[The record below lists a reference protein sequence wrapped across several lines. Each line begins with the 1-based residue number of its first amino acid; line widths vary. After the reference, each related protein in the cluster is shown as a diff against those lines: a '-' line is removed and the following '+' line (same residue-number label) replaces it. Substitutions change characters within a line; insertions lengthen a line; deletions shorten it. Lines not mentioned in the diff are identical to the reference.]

1 MPYSSLSDAPA
12 SWKKLGDVT
21 LTLSQVN
28 WIAKIYDALVAKG
41 LEKGVAAGT
50 AINKFKKSHKMVD
63 GKWVAVKKEEDE
75 ANEVIEITAE
85 EIEGGLEE
93 FRNRVRQALRAKH
106 PTGYSYLRDITGG
119 NSAIYEMS
127 DPKTG
132 ETKTYKAQFAEV
144 DGQFIFGDPQEV
156 EIKEVVKP
164 VQPAAEEKPKGAPNT
179 LADFL
184 IEETVTRTVESEAG
198 LQFNLAGH
206 ILLEE
211 KDPAQSDSIK
221 ARVPMIKFGALT
233 DNKNRYLEECWD
245 ALSQEIALLNESKTK
260 RRVLDMYPTHRPAL
274 DPKDPDYFMLR
285 AAKITGASKQGDVG
299 FIHFETL
306 RTEAGRTMA
315 VQVQEGMVDGV
326 SLRAYPRP
334 GYYLQNEQGGLDV
347 RQLLFM
353 GSDFTDI
360 GAMPIDEGQKG
371 FHLEEKH
378 VMNLEELKKT
388 DPEAYNRVM
397 AEAAQAEAAKAK
409 PLTEENERLKK
420 QLAEEAAQRRKTSL
434 IEHIRAAIAKV
445 KDFGDTVK
453 ANVLEEV
460 TAVMDRIMAE
470 QANDDVAKLKLE
482 EVVANA
488 FNRRKAEIAEAL
500 KETMKGQ
507 QKIITDPSVIS
518 TLTTEARQAGLTKEI
533 TGGSTRIRDLLLA
546 KVFNRP
552 VYESGRFLLESWA
565 DKLEP
570 LIRKQLYY
578 MDFVGKMQ
586 NDIFAAGGML
596 HNMLLSEEMNKAVAP
611 LLTEA
616 NEGTTTGV
624 ISTNLPHEVAAAL
637 IYAAWPETIAMQIC
651 QTGDMTSSTKDIFE
665 VGYPTGDNVFKRGQH
680 EFGWVDEANPTTLVL
695 TTASPTTYGD
705 FVDEGALA
713 ASSNQYADHL
723 FARLVEAPVGI
734 DMVITITGTDE
745 NGTAATWT
753 VTFLTTDALGTIKRC
768 APTNV
773 GQKCT
778 DVTAVSVA
786 DSGTLTAGQVG
797 FFVEKPVTG
806 ATAGSAEDKTY
817 LGITKSTATADD
829 YDLGA
834 RLDISLIED
843 MQMAMKDGGGG
854 LDYLALIVSTLK
866 KAIIDQIDRKVLYE
880 VIDDATGGS
889 QTFAQSTPESGYTQA
904 EWNKRF
910 LYYCDLLVDETSL
923 AGNMEPNWMVWS
935 RADRSR
941 FMDWLA
947 EGWTKYNVNRN
958 ELHLNSRTIGNVSGC
973 EVFVSPNAR
982 RSRVATGTNQSGV
995 HYYVYV
1001 PFVLLG
1007 PTWVPDTKVKAI
1019 MVHHRAAFKV
1029 TQPLTLGKLAIS

>member
-1 MPYSSLSDAPA
+1 MPYSSLSEAPA
-12 SWKKLGDVT
+12 SWKKLNDVV

-28 WIAKIYDALVAKG
+28 WIAKIYDALAVKG
-41 LEKGVAAGT
+41 LEKGIAAGT
-50 AINKFKKSHKMVD
+50 AINKFKKSHKVVD
-63 GKWVAVKKEEDE
+63 GKWVAGKNEEAEVADQE
-75 ANEVIEITAE
+75 AELTTE

-93 FRNRVRQALRAKH
+93 FRNKVREALKAKF
-106 PTGYSYLRDITGG
+106 PSTYFYLRDILNG
-119 NSAIYEMS
+119 NMVIYEMS
-127 DPKTG
+127 DPQSGTS
-132 ETKTYKAQFAEV
+132 KTYRAEFAV
-144 DGQFIFGDPQEV
+144 IDGKYTFGDSHEV

-164 VQPAAEEKPKGAPNT
+164 VQPATEEKPQGTPKPP
-179 LADFL
+179 ADFL
-184 IEETVTRTVESEAG
+184 IEETVTRTTDAEAG
-198 LQFNLAGH
+198 LEFSLAGR

-211 KDPAQSDSIK
+211 KDPAKPDSIR
-221 ARVPMIKFGALT
+221 ARVPMIKFGAYT

-245 ALSQEIALLNESKTK
+245 ALSQEITLLNEQKTR

-274 DPKDPDYFMLR
+274 DPKDPNYFMLR
-285 AAKITGASKQGDVG
+285 AAKITGASKDGDIG

-334 GYYLQNEQGGLDV
+334 GYYQQNQEGGVDV

-360 GAMPIDEGQKG
+360 GAMPIDEHHKG
-371 FHLEEKH
+371 FHLEEKRI
-378 VMNLEELKKT
+378 MNLEELKKT
-388 DPEAYNRVM
+388 DPEAYNRLM

-434 IEHIRAAIAKV
+434 LEHVRAAIAKI

-460 TAVMDRIMAE
+460 TRVVDSIMEE

-482 EVVANA
+482 EVITNA

-500 KETMKGQ
+500 KVTMRGQ
-507 QKIITDPSVIS
+507 QTLITDPNVIS
-518 TLTTEARQAGLTKEI
+518 TLTTEARQVGLTKEM
-533 TGGSTRIRDLLLA
+533 TGGSTRIRDLILA
-546 KVFNRP
+546 KVFGRP
-552 VYESGRFLLESWA
+552 MYEGGRFLLESWQ
-565 DKLEP
+565 DRLDP
-570 LIRKQLYY
+570 LIAKQVYY
-578 MDFVGKMQ
+578 MDGPGRTQ
-586 NDIFAAGGML
+586 NDILAVGGQL
-596 HNMLLSEEMNKAVAP
+596 HNMLLSEEMKRQIAP
-611 LLTEA
+611 LLTESGEA
-616 NEGTTTGV
+616 TTTGV

-651 QTGDMTSSTKDIFE
+651 KTGDMRSSTKDIFE
-665 VGYPTGDNVFKRGQH
+665 IGYPQGDNVFRQGQH
-680 EFGWVDEANPTTLVL
+680 EFGWVDEASPTSLTT

-713 ASSNQYADHL
+713 AGSNQYADHL
-723 FARLVEAPVGI
+723 YARLIEVPVGES
-734 DMVITITGTDE
+734 MVITITGTDE
-745 NGTAATWT
+745 NGDAATWT
-753 VTFLTTDALGTIKRC
+753 VTFATTDTIGSIKRC
-768 APTNV
+768 TPTYV

-786 DSGTLTAGQVG
+786 GTLSAGQVG
-797 FFVEKPVTG
+797 FFVEKPITG
-806 ATAGSAEDKTY
+806 ATAGSAEDKSY
-817 LGITKSTATADD
+817 LGITKQTATADD

-834 RLDISLIED
+834 RIDIALIED
-843 MQMAMKDGGGG
+843 MQMAMQDNGGG
-854 LDYLALIVSTLK
+854 LDYLALIVATLK

-880 VIDDATGGS
+880 VLDDATGGS
-889 QTFAQSTPESGYTQA
+889 QTFAQSTPDAGYTQA
-904 EWNKRF
+904 EWNKRL
-910 LYYCDLLVDETSL
+910 LYYSDLVVDETSIS
-923 AGNMEPNWMVWS
+923 GNMEPNWMVWS

-941 FMDWLA
+941 FMDWLS
-947 EGWTKYNVNRN
+947 EGWTKYNVQRN

-973 EVFVSPNAR
+973 EVFCSPNAR
-982 RSRVATGTNQSGV
+982 RSRIAVGTNQAGV

-1001 PFVLLG
+1001 PFTILG
-1007 PTWVPDTKVKAI
+1007 PQWVPDSKTKAV

-1029 TQPLTLGKLAIS
+1029 TQPRTLGKLVIS

>member
-12 SWKKLGDVT
+12 SWKKLDGVA

-50 AINKFKKSHKMVD
+50 AIIKFKKTHKVVD
-63 GKWVAVKKEEDE
+63 GKWVAAKKEEVEDE
-75 ANEVIEITAE
+75 SSEPEPDSD
-85 EIEGGLEE
+85 
-93 FRNRVRQALRAKH
+93 ALI
-106 PTGYSYLRDITGG
+106 P
-119 NSAIYEMS
+119 
-127 DPKTG
+127 G
-132 ETKTYKAQFAEV
+132 E
-144 DGQFIFGDPQEV
+144 PQEV
-156 EIKEVVKP
+156 EIKEVVEP
-164 VQPAAEEKPKGAPNT
+164 EQPAAKEKPQEQPKPPEE
-179 LADFL
+179 FL
-184 IEETVTRTVESEAG
+184 VEERVTQTAESEAG
-198 LQFNLAGH
+198 FEFNLAGH

-211 KDPAQSDSIK
+211 KDPSKTDSIK

-245 ALSQEIALLNESKTK
+245 ALAQEITNLHESQAK
-260 RRVLDMYPTHRPAL
+260 RRVLDMYPTHKPAL
-274 DPKDPDYFMLR
+274 DPKDPNYFMLR
-285 AAKITGASKQGDVG
+285 AAKITGAYKDGDVG

-315 VQVQEGMVDGV
+315 VQIQEGMVDGV

-334 GYYLQNEQGGLDV
+334 GFFQHNQEGGVDV

-353 GSDFTDI
+353 GSDFTDV
-360 GAMPIDEGQKG
+360 GAMPIDEDQKG
-371 FHLEEKH
+371 FQLEEKEI
-378 VMNLEELKKT
+378 MTLEELKEK
-388 DPEAYNRVM
+388 DPAAYAKIM
-397 AEAAQAEAAKAK
+397 AEAAQSEAAKAK

-420 QLAEEAAQRRKTSL
+420 QLAEEAAKPRKTSL
-434 IEHIRAAIAKV
+434 LEHIRGVVAKV
-445 KDFGDTVK
+445 KDFGETVK

-460 TAVMDRIMAE
+460 AAVADRIMSE
-470 QANDDVAKLKLE
+470 QENDDVAKLKLE
-482 EVVANA
+482 EVVTNA

-500 KETMKGQ
+500 KSTMQTQ
-507 QKIITDPSVIS
+507 QKIVTDPNVIS
-518 TLTTEARQAGLTKEI
+518 TLTTEARQVGLTREI
-533 TGGSTRIRDLLLA
+533 TGGSTRIRDLILA
-546 KVFNRP
+546 KVFGRP
-552 VYESGRFLLESWA
+552 VYEGGRFLLESWQ
-565 DKLEP
+565 DRLNP
-570 LIRKQLYY
+570 LIQKQLYY
-578 MDFVGKMQ
+578 MDFVGKVQ
-586 NDIFAAGGML
+586 NDLFAAGGML
-596 HNMLLSEEMNKAVAP
+596 HNMLLSEEINKAIAP

-624 ISTNLPHEVAAAL
+624 ISTNLPHEVAAAI

-665 VGYPTGDNVFKRGQH
+665 VGYPTDDSVFKRGQH
-680 EFGWVDEANPTTLVL
+680 EFGWVDEASPTSLTT

-713 ASSNQYADHL
+713 AASNQYADHL
-723 FARLVEAPVGI
+723 FARLIEVPAGTN
-734 DMVITITGTDE
+734 MVVTITGTDE
-745 NGTAATWT
+745 NGAGATWT
-753 VTFLTTDALGTIKRC
+753 VTFLTTDAAGTIKRC
-768 APTNV
+768 TPTNV

-806 ATAGSAEDKTY
+806 ATAGSAEDKSY
-817 LGITKSTATADD
+817 LGISKTTATADD

-854 LDYLALIVSTLK
+854 LDYLALIVSAIK
-866 KAIIDQIDRKVLYE
+866 KSIIDQIDRKVLYE
-880 VIDDATGGS
+880 VVDDATGGS
-889 QTFAQSTPESGYTQA
+889 QTFAQSTPDGGYTQA

-910 LYYCDLLVDETSL
+910 LYYCDLVVDETSL

-941 FMDWLA
+941 YMDWLS
-947 EGWTKYNVNRN
+947 EGWTKYNVARN
-958 ELHLNSRTIGNVSGC
+958 EMHLNSRSVGNVSGC
-973 EVFVSPNAR
+973 EVFISPNAR
-982 RSRVATGTNQSGV
+982 RSRVAVGTNQTGV

-1007 PTWVPDTKVKAI
+1007 PQWVPDTKTKAVMI
-1019 MVHHRAAFKV
+1019 HHRAAFKV
-1029 TQPLTLGKLAIS
+1029 TQAKTLGKLTIS